1 MHDDCNKYICWIGAT
16 EANSIQDFK
25 RFIFHQLQQFI
36 WLSKCAVPHHP
47 MVTHNTGNQQVLH
60 HLHVDDGSDI
70 IQHIESSPDYRR
82 IQLWQFV
89 TTPIYWS
96 VTSYDVE
103 YALLIGPGKDCLDR
117 VDLGLHVCQVVENFR
132 HYLKIRSVHPLC
144 SRASG
149 NEQWIVKHL
158 DVLKFPV

>member
-1 MHDDCNKYICWIGAT
+1 MYDDCNKYIYWIGAT
-16 EANSIQDFK
+16 EADSIQDFK

-70 IQHIESSPDYRR
+70 IQHIDREFSGLPQDPALIICYN
-82 IQLWQFV
+82 
-89 TTPIYWS
+89 TH
-96 VTSYDVE
+96 
-103 YALLIGPGKDCLDR
+103 LLICNQLRCRVCSTNWTMQGSSGQGGFGAACVPGSGK
-117 VDLGLHVCQVVENFR
+117 FW
-132 HYLKIRSVHPLC
+132 SVHPLC

-149 NEQWIVKHL
+149 NEQWIMKHL
-158 DVLKFPV
+158 HVLNFSNMM